1 MSVNMK
7 QAIELNINEGNN
19 YDFSNEAFE
28 EMNKYND
35 FLLDKSL
42 AKFSKNNLSITQ
54 SSNPT
59 NSSGKSR
66 GAGGCPFLNRSTFRD
81 IETVILPH
89 YEMKNL
95 IFYPYDFFFD
105 LINYKTKD
113 LVNKSKKIRNIPKFI
128 RNTLFLNDDT
138 IKRVRKMNFN
148 QSFIIGEQLKESTEK
163 IYKEGNYYE
172 ALQQYNLI
180 YSLFR
185 WLEFKD
191 KTKEETLMKD
201 VTKISDMPI
210 IDDDVILKRCAVN
223 DPERRRKTN
232 IMNEI
237 KNNGTIDDSISN
249 YSDEDDNKNDNN
261 DKDKDEDEKSNI
273 SDNMENKHGDDDD
286 EEESSE
292 GEEEEDDE
300 EEDEKSKGEDD
311 VKEEKKVNKGIKI
324 ENKIQKEIIKNNI
337 IEKEIKISPNIKE
350 KPKNKIKEKEV
361 KKEEKK
367 EIKKEVKKE
376 VKKEEKKEEKRLSN
390 KNISK
395 PKEIKKEKIKQE
407 EEKKNEEK
415 KNDDEDEMEEL
426 YKYDL
431 INFNKTM
438 QLLLKRMGYCYIH
451 LCSFSEAIE
460 CFNEAFKYVDD
471 ECPDFYFRRAQ
482 AKIYNKG
489 SELKDLKSALGDL
502 NKALSRKIT
511 YHSEILLREHK
522 LVQELI
528 AKKEEQICLIPTK
541 LLNNFRYAMNKI
553 KKNNLNIQDYIINN
567 NDLDVTHYMILK
579 EIKEIYFYSIKQL
592 LKKKDH
598 KQFEQKL
605 IEYDNFLEK
614 FYVYDEYY
622 NFDINNI
629 KIDIYRKL
637 NTQQQVDIEL
647 LKNSKTLRQLLDE
660 IKYRKCEEI
669 FDNLQ
674 INERMY
680 LQAHRNVMEIQRIER
695 DIKNGDNLDEDN
707 MNYGGLRMFI
717 LIWNKFKNNSL
728 FSYISQMMKDNFYFF
743 SVSLIVLSLT
753 ILASQI
759 NQKDNTLNK

>member
-261 DKDKDEDEKSNI
+261 YKDKDEDEKSNI
-273 SDNMENKHGDDDD
+273 SDNMENKDGDGEDDDD
-286 EEESSE
+286 EESSE

-376 VKKEEKKEEKRLSN
+376 EKKEEKRLSN
-390 KNISK
+390 KKISK

>member
-1 MSVNMK
+1 MGVIALVIVFLVEEENNF
-7 QAIELNINEGNN
+7 IEIDLNEN
-19 YDFSNEAFE
+19 
-28 EMNKYND
+28 
-35 FLLDKSL
+35 
-42 AKFSKNNLSITQ
+42 
-54 SSNPT
+54 
-59 NSSGKSR
+59 
-66 GAGGCPFLNRSTFRD
+66 
-81 IETVILPH
+81 
-89 YEMKNL
+89 
-95 IFYPYDFFFD
+95 
-105 LINYKTKD
+105 
-113 LVNKSKKIRNIPKFI
+113 
-128 RNTLFLNDDT
+128 
-138 IKRVRKMNFN
+138 
-148 QSFIIGEQLKESTEK
+148 
-163 IYKEGNYYE
+163 
-172 ALQQYNLI
+172 
-180 YSLFR
+180 
-185 WLEFKD
+185 
-191 KTKEETLMKD
+191 
-201 VTKISDMPI
+201 I
-210 IDDDVILKRCAVN
+210 IDDREMFRQLFEKYKSIQSEQEEDIAHFMSRINAIEEILAPSKEEHVPEQSEVQGEEHVN
-223 DPERRRKTN
+223 GEEHENEHEQHSENMMKEEVTESNKGLPHESL
-232 IMNEI
+232 EI
-237 KNNGTIDDSISN
+237 KSSN
-249 YSDEDDNKNDNN
+249 Q
-261 DKDKDEDEKSNI
+261 
-273 SDNMENKHGDDDD
+273 
-286 EEESSE
+286 ESTNS
-292 GEEEEDDE
+292 
-300 EEDEKSKGEDD
+300 
-311 VKEEKKVNKGIKI
+311 
-324 ENKIQKEIIKNNI
+324 IQKGKN
-337 IEKEIKISPNIKE
+337 
-350 KPKNKIKEKEV
+350 V
-361 KKEEKK
+361 KKGKVVKKK
-367 EIKKEVKKE
+367 EIKKE

-390 KNISK
+390 KKISK

>member
-273 SDNMENKHGDDDD
+273 SDNMENKDGDDDD

-367 EIKKEVKKE
+367 EIKKE

-489 SELKDLKSALGDL
+489 SELKDLKNALGDL

>member
-273 SDNMENKHGDDDD
+273 SDNMENKDGDGEDDDD
-286 EEESSE
+286 EESSE

-367 EIKKEVKKE
+367 EEKKE

-489 SELKDLKSALGDL
+489 SELKDLKNALGDL

>member
-273 SDNMENKHGDDDD
+273 SDNMENKDGDGEDDDD
-286 EEESSE
+286 EESSE

-376 VKKEEKKEEKRLSN
+376 EKKEEKRLSN
-390 KNISK
+390 KKISK

>member
-273 SDNMENKHGDDDD
+273 SDNMENKDGDGEDDDD
-286 EEESSE
+286 EESSE

-311 VKEEKKVNKGIKI
+311 VKEEKKINKGIKI

-367 EIKKEVKKE
+367 EEKKE

-743 SVSLIVLSLT
+743 SFSLIVLSLT

>member
-7 QAIELNINEGNN
+7 QAIELNINESNN

-42 AKFSKNNLSITQ
+42 AKFSKNNLSIKQ
-54 SSNPT
+54 SSNPS
-59 NSSGKSR
+59 NSSDRPR
-66 GAGGCPFLNRSTFRD
+66 GAGGCPFLNRNTFRD

-128 RNTLFLNDDT
+128 RNTLFLNDDS

-191 KTKEETLMKD
+191 KSKEEILMKD

-210 IDDDVILKRCAVN
+210 IDDDIILKRCAVN

-249 YSDEDDNKNDNN
+249 YSDEDDNKNDN
-261 DKDKDEDEKSNI
+261 KDKDIDEEKSNI
-273 SDNMENKHGDDDD
+273 SDNMEDKDKDDDD
-286 EEESSE
+286 DGDGDNDDDEESSE

-311 VKEEKKVNKGIKI
+311 VKKEKKVNKEKKI
-324 ENKIQKEIIKNNI
+324 ENKIQKEIIKTNV
-337 IEKEIKISPNIKE
+337 IEKENKISPNIKE
-350 KPKNKIKEKEV
+350 MPKNQIKEKEV

-367 EIKKEVKKE
+367 
-376 VKKEEKKEEKRLSN
+376 LSN

-395 PKEIKKEKIKQE
+395 PKEIKKEEEKKN

-415 KNDDEDEMEEL
+415 KNDDDDEMEEL

-438 QLLLKRMGYCYIH
+438 QLLLKRMGY
-451 LCSFSEAIE
+451 
-460 CFNEAFKYVDD
+460 
-471 ECPDFYFRRAQ
+471 
-482 AKIYNKG
+482 
-489 SELKDLKSALGDL
+489 
-502 NKALSRKIT
+502 
-511 YHSEILLREHK
+511 
-522 LVQELI
+522 
-528 AKKEEQICLIPTK
+528 
-541 LLNNFRYAMNKI
+541 
-553 KKNNLNIQDYIINN
+553 
-567 NDLDVTHYMILK
+567 
-579 EIKEIYFYSIKQL
+579 
-592 LKKKDH
+592 
-598 KQFEQKL
+598 
-605 IEYDNFLEK
+605 
-614 FYVYDEYY
+614 
-622 NFDINNI
+622 
-629 KIDIYRKL
+629 
-637 NTQQQVDIEL
+637 
-647 LKNSKTLRQLLDE
+647 
-660 IKYRKCEEI
+660 
-669 FDNLQ
+669 
-674 INERMY
+674 
-680 LQAHRNVMEIQRIER
+680 
-695 DIKNGDNLDEDN
+695 
-707 MNYGGLRMFI
+707 
-717 LIWNKFKNNSL
+717 
-728 FSYISQMMKDNFYFF
+728 
-743 SVSLIVLSLT
+743 
-753 ILASQI
+753 
-759 NQKDNTLNK
+759 

>member
-7 QAIELNINEGNN
+7 QAIELNINESNN

-42 AKFSKNNLSITQ
+42 AKFSKNNLSIKQ
-54 SSNPT
+54 SSNPS
-59 NSSGKSR
+59 NSSDRPR
-66 GAGGCPFLNRSTFRD
+66 GAGGCPFLNRNTFRD

-191 KTKEETLMKD
+191 KTKEEALMKD

-249 YSDEDDNKNDNN
+249 YSDEDDNKNDN
-261 DKDKDEDEKSNI
+261 KDKDIDEEKSNI
-273 SDNMENKHGDDDD
+273 SDNMEDKDKDDDD
-286 EEESSE
+286 DEESSE

-311 VKEEKKVNKGIKI
+311 VKKEKKVNKEKKI
-324 ENKIQKEIIKNNI
+324 ENKIQKEIIKTNI
-337 IEKEIKISPNIKE
+337 IEKENKISPNIKE
-350 KPKNKIKEKEV
+350 MPKNQIKEKEV

-367 EIKKEVKKE
+367 
-376 VKKEEKKEEKRLSN
+376 LSN

-395 PKEIKKEKIKQE
+395 PKEIKKE

-415 KNDDEDEMEEL
+415 KNDDDDEMEEL

-451 LCSFSEAIE
+451 LCSFSEAIQ

-567 NDLDVTHYMILK
+567 NELDVTHYMILK

-622 NFDINNI
+622 NFDINKIN
-629 KIDIYRKL
+629 IDIYRKL
-637 NTQQQVDIEL
+637 NTQQQVDVEL
-647 LKNSKTLRQLLDE
+647 LKNSKTLRDLLDE
-660 IKYRKCEEI
+660 LKYRKCEEI

-680 LQAHRNVMEIQRIER
+680 MQAHRNVMEIQRIER
-695 DIKNGDNLDEDN
+695 DIKSGDNLNDDN
-707 MNYGGLRMFI
+707 MNYGGLRMFV
-717 LIWNKFKNNSL
+717 LIWNKFINNSI
-728 FSYISQMMKDNFYFF
+728 FGYISQLMKDNFYFF

-759 NQKDNTLNK
+759 NQKDNTLKK